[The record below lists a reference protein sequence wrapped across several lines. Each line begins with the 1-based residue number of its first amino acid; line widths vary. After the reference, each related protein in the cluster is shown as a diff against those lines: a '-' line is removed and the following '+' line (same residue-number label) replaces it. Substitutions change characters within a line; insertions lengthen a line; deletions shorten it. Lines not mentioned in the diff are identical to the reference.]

1 MEGVTDGCQ
10 RCFKCREGTGC
21 IRAVSF
27 APTAMPNRYPQAV
40 REVRTEKQWD
50 ADMPAY
56 KRIRNNG
63 VQPKRID
70 DSAYL
75 ESHATDQYE
84 IELGLIVPK
93 ERKAQVQEGL
103 AISKELQVS
112 RPKGVTTS
120 EN

>member
-1 MEGVTDGCQ
+1 MADCGK
-10 RCFKCREGTGC
+10 CFKCREGRGC
-21 IRAVSF
+21 IRSVGF
-27 APTAMPNRYPQAV
+27 QPTAMPNRHPEAV
-40 REVRTEKQWD
+40 RAVATDKQWD

-63 VQPKRID
+63 VQPKKID

-103 AISKELQVS
+103 AISKELQVA
-112 RPKGVTTS
+112 RPKGVQTN
-120 EN
+120 EA